1 MNSACSGCMDCA
13 IDVMERLSAMHPL
26 LGVKHN
32 PGTADVGA
40 AVASP
45 DSEVAGRLSPELAD
59 CSLV

>member
-1 MNSACSGCMDCA
+1 MDCA